1 MIHVDIQRLVQQRA
15 PILMVDEL
23 LQADGQE
30 AITRFGVREE
40 NIFLAPDGR
49 MEETGLLEHIAQ
61 SASALAGYNALQAGA
76 TEPPRGFIGEIK
88 KFRCLARPL
97 AGDVLTTHICLGPEV
112 EGVTLLT
119 GETRVGDTLMA
130 STQMKIFIP

>member
-1 MIHVDIQRLVQQRA
+1 MIHIDIQRLVQQRD

-30 AITRFGVREE
+30 AITRFSVCEG
-40 NIFLAPDGR
+40 NIFLAADGR

-61 SASALAGYNALQAGA
+61 SASALAGYRALQAGA

-88 KFRCLARPL
+88 KFRCLARP
-97 AGDVLTTHICLGPEV
+97 AVGDLLTTHITLGAEV

-130 STQMKIFIP
+130 TTQMKIFIP